1 LAAPIGARTW
11 QVDKSEQ
18 SAVTRK
24 MRQLRGEV
32 HRCVSTPPLAPLARH
47 IAAPRRAKRRTPP
60 PPRISIH
67 PSTALLPPPPRTRTH
82 AHAHAEAA
90 TRIPPEPPRALW
102 QVPPPAKGAGK
113 RDAKTGST
121 PAIPLRQG
129 EVEEDFETMSGDV
142 AKYAP
147 NLDIDLE
154 LEVRSVARSP

>member
-1 LAAPIGARTW
+1 MRRAPAP
-11 QVDKSEQ
+11 
-18 SAVTRK
+18 AP
-24 MRQLRGEV
+24 
-32 HRCVSTPPLAPLARH
+32 TPPHAHTRTAT
-47 IAAPRRAKRRTPP
+47 RTPP
-60 PPRISIH
+60 
-67 PSTALLPPPPRTRTH
+67 
-82 AHAHAEAA
+82 
-90 TRIPPEPPRALW
+90 EPTRALR

-154 LEVRSVARSP
+154 LEVGSVVRRP

>member
-1 LAAPIGARTW
+1 VAGGQVGAERGDAQDAPATWRGAPLRQHATPCAARPSHRRAAPGKAS
-11 QVDKSEQ
+11 D
-18 SAVTRK
+18 
-24 MRQLRGEV
+24 
-32 HRCVSTPPLAPLARH
+32 
-47 IAAPRRAKRRTPP
+47 PP

-154 LEVRSVARSP
+154 LEARSVARSP